1 MSDTESKKRSYTR
14 RTTRDRVVALLE
26 EAIELVKARCVD
38 PGSSASAASAATAA
52 AATTTKAAR
61 DLLAESKR
69 EFAEAIEMKKQAN
82 AALQMASATAAP
94 SVTAPSATAATAA
107 PSVTAPSVT
116 ALPPLPLTLKRKTK
130 GESKQ
135 ATATVPAPL
144 MTVPVKTSALNT
156 TMKVKK
162 APSCPGGPKAF
173 NEFLK
178 SKRAEVEAEL
188 GANAPYSQVRT
199 RIAQLWKESCSSA
212 GGGAG
217 AVKRTTRK
225 LTKATPGRVN
235 APLATLP
242 EVSESKEAEAEEEE
256 SKEEEQE
263 AEAEQEAESKEE
275 EQEAEAESK
284 EEEQEQEQENT
295 LLTPAGAG
303 YEDLGMDDMFGMR
316 KIKVA
321 NRNLFMTDANKG
333 LFERNDED
341 DDPLGPFVGY
351 LRNGKIVEQNAPNS

>member
-1 MSDTESKKRSYTR
+1 
-14 RTTRDRVVALLE
+14 VVALLE

-38 PGSSASAASAATAA
+38 PGSSAAPAATAAA

-82 AALQMASATAAP
+82 AALQLASAS
-94 SVTAPSATAATAA
+94 SVPSATA
-107 PSVTAPSVT
+107 APSVT
-116 ALPPLPLTLKRKTK
+116 ALPPLPLTLKTKTK

-144 MTVPVKTSALNT
+144 MTVPVKTSTLNT

-188 GANAPYSQVRT
+188 GANAPCSQVRT

-212 GGGAG
+212 GAGAG
-217 AVKRTTRK
+217 ATKRTTRK

-242 EVSESKEAEAEEEE
+242 EVSESKEAEAEAEAEAEEEE
-256 SKEEEQE
+256 SKEQEAEAEEEAESKEAEEEQ
-263 AEAEQEAESKEE
+263 EAEQEAESKE
-275 EQEAEAESK
+275 
-284 EEEQEQEQENT
+284 QEQENT
-295 LLTPAGAG
+295 ILTPAGAG

-341 DDPLGPFVGY
+341 DDPLGSFVGY

>member
-82 AALQMASATAAP
+82 AALQMAS
-94 SVTAPSATAATAA
+94 ATAA